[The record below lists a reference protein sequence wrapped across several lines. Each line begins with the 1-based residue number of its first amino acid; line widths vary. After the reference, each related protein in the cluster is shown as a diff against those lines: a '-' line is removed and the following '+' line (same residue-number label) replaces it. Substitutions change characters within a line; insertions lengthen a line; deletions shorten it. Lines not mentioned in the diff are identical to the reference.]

1 MEEQFFNSTCCQ
13 LTFQPLSL
21 YTKIVITNASKVTY
35 HREKEITMS
44 FDLKSLVTA
53 NLT

>member
-21 YTKIVITNASKVTY
+21 YTKIVVTNASEVSY
-35 HREKEITMS
+35 HREKEIIMN
-44 FDLKSLVTA
+44 FDLKSLVTVD
-53 NLT
+53 LT